1 MNFNQ
6 KDTEKLVQAIQVAE
20 KDTSGEIRVHI
31 DQNLPLGS
39 SAIDR
44 AKIVFE
50 QLHMHKTEQRNGVLI
65 YMAIKSKQFA
75 IIGDSGIH
83 AVVGNEF
90 WDSISAQ
97 LTTHFK
103 KGNFVSGIELAIL
116 ETGKKLKQFFPY
128 QSNDVNELSNEIS
141 MGEGFHE

>member
-1 MNFNQ
+1 MKFS
-6 KDTEKLVQAIQVAE
+6 KSDTEKLVLAIQVAE

-31 DQNLPLGS
+31 DQNLPTGS

-44 AKIVFE
+44 AKFVFE
-50 QLHMHKTEQRNGVLI
+50 QLQMHKTEQRNGVLI
-65 YMAIKSKQFA
+65 YLAIKAKQFA

-90 WDSISAQ
+90 WDSIRTQ
-97 LTTHFK
+97 LSTHFK
-103 KGNFVSGIELAIL
+103 KGNFVSGIELAIT

-141 MGEGFHE
+141 MGEDMHE

>member
-6 KDTEKLVQAIQVAE
+6 KDTEKLVLAIQVAE

-31 DQNLPLGS
+31 DQNLPTGS

-50 QLHMHKTEQRNGVLI
+50 QLQMHKTEQRNGVLI
-65 YMAIKSKQFA
+65 YMAIKAKQFA

-90 WDSISAQ
+90 WDSIRIQ